1 MKSIKILCLQNHL
14 TCYTESKGGE
24 NMTGYISNIEE
35 KSLQNDYFRE
45 VLFTAQHCQLVV
57 MSLNPNEEI
66 GMEVHEIVDQFIR
79 IEQGT
84 GKAILNGEEHEVS
97 DGFAIVIPAGTQH
110 NIVNT
115 SSTEKMKL
123 YTVYSPA
130 HHKDK
135 TIHKTKQEAEADSE
149 DHI

>member
-1 MKSIKILCLQNHL
+1 
-14 TCYTESKGGE
+14 
-24 NMTGYISNIEE
+24 MTGYISNIEE
-35 KSLQNDYFRE
+35 KTLQNDYFRE
-45 VLFTAQHCQLVV
+45 VLNTSQHSQLVV

-79 IEQGT
+79 VEQGI
-84 GKAILNGEEHEVS
+84 GKAILNGEEYAIS
-97 DGFAIVIPAGTQH
+97 DGFAIVVPAGTQH
-110 NIVNT
+110 NVINT
-115 SSTEKMKL
+115 SSEKKLKL

-135 TIHKTKQEAEADSE
+135 TIHKTKLDAEQDKE